1 MRRLIW
7 AAALGLAACAVP
19 APAPGL
25 REGGAWI
32 SSAAL
37 FDPARFA
44 GRWKVAESGTPGC
57 AGATQ
62 DWAYDGHGGYA
73 LSGVDCS
80 GAKPAVLAGR
90 AVVTGPG
97 GRITPDTGFGRE
109 PVWVL
114 WVDQDYRVAVLG
126 TPSGRFG
133 MVLARDLPARADLR
147 TAAHEVLSFNGY
159 LPGKIGR

>member
-1 MRRLIW
+1 MIW
-7 AAALGLAACAVP
+7 AAALALAACAAP
-19 APAPGL
+19 EPGPAPGL
-25 REGGAWI
+25 RTAGAWI
-32 SSAAL
+32 SSASL

-44 GRWKVAESGTPGC
+44 GQWKVAESGTPGC

-62 DWAYDGHGGYA
+62 DWRYDGRGAYA

-80 GAKPAVLAGR
+80 GAKPRHLSGR

-97 GRITPDTGFGRE
+97 GRITPDAGFGRE

-133 MVLARDLPARADLR
+133 MVLARDLPVRSDLAAAAR
-147 TAAHEVLSFNGY
+147 EVLSFNGY
-159 LPGKIGR
+159 IPGKVGR